1 MNYNEAPHENN
12 QITNTFINAY
22 HVVYNFFIVAMSSD
36 VNVKI
41 IAIISDTFLHQTP
54 SCKAKSKKN
63 CTLGTY

>member
-1 MNYNEAPHENN
+1 MHYNKAPHKNN
-12 QITNTFINAY
+12 QIRNTFINGY

-36 VNVKI
+36 VNAKI

-63 CTLGTY
+63 CTLGTH